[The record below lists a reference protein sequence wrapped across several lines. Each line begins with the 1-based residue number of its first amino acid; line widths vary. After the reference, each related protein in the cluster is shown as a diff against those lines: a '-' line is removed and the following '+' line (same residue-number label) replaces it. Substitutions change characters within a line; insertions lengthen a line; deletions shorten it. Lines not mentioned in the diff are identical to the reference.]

1 MTKFKK
7 FRRILAGVLC
17 CAMAFSCMS
26 VAAFAM
32 DDMTEPN
39 SGLVEDNHE
48 SATMNPVKDVTP
60 IGGSAFY
67 KIDNGIVIYA
77 DRDDGTGW
85 TAVPSA
91 YILGSAYNE
100 GNIAYGMYVVN
111 TNEVRFVALSDCRD
125 MGDGSFTFIH
135 GTKDSATVSEEVDT
149 ATNDDPTMSTQFFV
163 NIENGIDPDG
173 PHTEET
179 VVPGTDDPR
188 VEYEVTVST
197 KTAYQLKATVPMY
210 VCMYGFRGDGSIV
223 TPTKDAY
230 QLKNYSTINEGSKAT
245 IVDITKLTH
254 YARIYDENHSDEELT
269 AIAFN
274 TNDGS
279 YRYWYGKNPDTSGL
293 GAEWVVNMAVADE
306 HLNASGEVYAIYI
319 DGVWSFKA
327 AGVLDGDCLRQTVD
341 KIDPAH
347 PLSESLVYKD
357 EYDFGTAFSVGDFV
371 EGGEDKGLALKVT
384 GLQAQPATWR
394 LVPLS
399 TTSMKRG
406 ELMMS
411 LAPESAISNAS
422 AIDLSA
428 CSAETD
434 ITERGWFMSAPEVDE
449 NGIVQP
455 DKATLLPMTTFAQMA
470 GGNVNDA
477 GCSPVVKVTYTVTPM
492 FDIDDGQTETVG
504 TVKSYAQISLQTL
517 AERSQPAIEASSIAA
532 SKCFMFMYFLLPHW
546 VPATWRSLAQ
556 TSIRAELPSG
566 KVPTTRVR
574 RRISRFSRSITLL
587 VRMRV
592 QCS

>member
-210 VCMYGFRGDGSIV
+210 
-223 TPTKDAY
+223 
-230 QLKNYSTINEGSKAT
+230 KNI
-245 IVDITKLTH
+245 I
-254 YARIYDENHSDEELT
+254 
-269 AIAFN
+269 
-274 TNDGS
+274 
-279 YRYWYGKNPDTSGL
+279 
-293 GAEWVVNMAVADE
+293 
-306 HLNASGEVYAIYI
+306 
-319 DGVWSFKA
+319 
-327 AGVLDGDCLRQTVD
+327 Q
-341 KIDPAH
+341 
-347 PLSESLVYKD
+347 
-357 EYDFGTAFSVGDFV
+357 
-371 EGGEDKGLALKVT
+371 
-384 GLQAQPATWR
+384 
-394 LVPLS
+394 
-399 TTSMKRG
+399 
-406 ELMMS
+406 
-411 LAPESAISNAS
+411 
-422 AIDLSA
+422 
-428 CSAETD
+428 
-434 ITERGWFMSAPEVDE
+434 
-449 NGIVQP
+449 
-455 DKATLLPMTTFAQMA
+455 
-470 GGNVNDA
+470 
-477 GCSPVVKVTYTVTPM
+477 
-492 FDIDDGQTETVG
+492 
-504 TVKSYAQISLQTL
+504 
-517 AERSQPAIEASSIAA
+517 
-532 SKCFMFMYFLLPHW
+532 
-546 VPATWRSLAQ
+546 
-556 TSIRAELPSG
+556 
-566 KVPTTRVR
+566 
-574 RRISRFSRSITLL
+574 
-587 VRMRV
+587 
-592 QCS
+592 

>member
-7 FRRILAGVLC
+7 FRRILAGVLSC
-17 CAMAFSCMS
+17 VMAFSCMS

-48 SATMNPVKDVTP
+48 SATMNPVKAVTP

-67 KIDNGIVIYA
+67 KIDGDTVIYA

-91 YILGSAYNE
+91 YILGSEYNE

-111 TNEVRFVALSDCRD
+111 ADEVRFVALSDCRD

-135 GTKDSATVSEEVDT
+135 GTKDSAAVSEEVDT

-197 KTAYQLKATVPMY
+197 KTSYQLKATVPMY

-230 QLKNYSTINEGSKAT
+230 QLKNYSTINDASKAT

-274 TNDGS
+274 TDDGS
-279 YRYWYGKNPDTSGL
+279 YRYWYGKNPDFSDL
-293 GAEWVVNMAVADE
+293 GTEWVVNMDVADE

-319 DGVWSFKA
+319 DGAWSFKA

-347 PLSESLVYKD
+347 PLSEELIYKD
-357 EYDFGTAFSVGDFV
+357 EYNFGTAFSVGDFV

-399 TTSMKRG
+399 TASMKRG

-434 ITERGWFMSAPEVDE
+434 ITERGWFMAAPEVDE
-449 NGIVQP
+449 NGTVQP
-455 DKATLLPMTTFAQMA
+455 DKATILPMTTFAQMA

-504 TVKSYAQISLQTL
+504 GDAV
-517 AERSQPAIEASSIAA
+517 
-532 SKCFMFMYFLLPHW
+532 
-546 VPATWRSLAQ
+546 
-556 TSIRAELPSG
+556 TSNR
-566 KVPTTRVR
+566 
-574 RRISRFSRSITLL
+574 
-587 VRMRV
+587 
-592 QCS
+592 

>member
-1 MTKFKK
+1 
-7 FRRILAGVLC
+7 
-17 CAMAFSCMS
+17 
-26 VAAFAM
+26 
-32 DDMTEPN
+32 
-39 SGLVEDNHE
+39 
-48 SATMNPVKDVTP
+48 
-60 IGGSAFY
+60 
-67 KIDNGIVIYA
+67 
-77 DRDDGTGW
+77 
-85 TAVPSA
+85 
-91 YILGSAYNE
+91 
-100 GNIAYGMYVVN
+100 
-111 TNEVRFVALSDCRD
+111 

-188 VEYEVTVST
+188 VEYGVTVST

-504 TVKSYAQISLQTL
+504 GDAV
-517 AERSQPAIEASSIAA
+517 
-532 SKCFMFMYFLLPHW
+532 
-546 VPATWRSLAQ
+546 
-556 TSIRAELPSG
+556 TSNR
-566 KVPTTRVR
+566 
-574 RRISRFSRSITLL
+574 
-587 VRMRV
+587 
-592 QCS
+592 

>member
-48 SATMNPVKDVTP
+48 SATMTPVKDVTP

-504 TVKSYAQISLQTL
+504 GDAV
-517 AERSQPAIEASSIAA
+517 
-532 SKCFMFMYFLLPHW
+532 
-546 VPATWRSLAQ
+546 
-556 TSIRAELPSG
+556 TSNR
-566 KVPTTRVR
+566 
-574 RRISRFSRSITLL
+574 
-587 VRMRV
+587 
-592 QCS
+592 

>member
-1 MTKFKK
+1 M
-7 FRRILAGVLC
+7 
-17 CAMAFSCMS
+17 
-26 VAAFAM
+26 
-32 DDMTEPN
+32 
-39 SGLVEDNHE
+39 
-48 SATMNPVKDVTP
+48 
-60 IGGSAFY
+60 
-67 KIDNGIVIYA
+67 
-77 DRDDGTGW
+77 
-85 TAVPSA
+85 
-91 YILGSAYNE
+91 
-100 GNIAYGMYVVN
+100 
-111 TNEVRFVALSDCRD
+111 
-125 MGDGSFTFIH
+125 
-135 GTKDSATVSEEVDT
+135 
-149 ATNDDPTMSTQFFV
+149 
-163 NIENGIDPDG
+163 
-173 PHTEET
+173 
-179 VVPGTDDPR
+179 
-188 VEYEVTVST
+188 EYEVTVSN
-197 KTAYQLKATVPMY
+197 KTAYQLKATVPMH

-279 YRYWYGKNPDTSGL
+279 YRYWYGKNPDFSDL
-293 GAEWVVNMAVADE
+293 GAEWVVNMDVADE

-319 DGVWSFKA
+319 DDAWDFKA

-504 TVKSYAQISLQTL
+504 GDAV
-517 AERSQPAIEASSIAA
+517 
-532 SKCFMFMYFLLPHW
+532 
-546 VPATWRSLAQ
+546 
-556 TSIRAELPSG
+556 TSNR
-566 KVPTTRVR
+566 
-574 RRISRFSRSITLL
+574 
-587 VRMRV
+587 
-592 QCS
+592 